1 VSSSLLSHSPADGSK
16 SGSPAPLSSSE
27 QGDGGGGG
35 GSAAGTPQGGAA
47 VASNPMANMTQEES
61 ARFKREYVLKEL
73 VETEQQYV
81 QDLASVVEGYIANL
95 SSMELPEDLQGKDK
109 IIFAN
114 IAQIHD
120 FHRT

>member
-1 VSSSLLSHSPADGSK
+1 M
-16 SGSPAPLSSSE
+16 
-27 QGDGGGGG
+27 
-35 GSAAGTPQGGAA
+35 AG
-47 VASNPMANMTQEES
+47 MTQEES
-61 ARFKREYVLKEL
+61 SRFKREYVLKEL
-73 VETEQQYV
+73 VETESQYV

-120 FHRT
+120 FHRTYVLTRLVLLLVNG